1 MFTTIQCMYYTF
13 TGMYMYMHVCYVCTT
28 LHEAIHKAA
37 QVEYLLTYLLHVNST
52 GAPHALPSTDLRVRK
67 DLLYKPIVGVLHKA
81 GMSLCTMNWVGSRY
95 HSCKILLV
103 PI

>member
-1 MFTTIQCMYYTF
+1 MYSTF

-37 QVEYLLTYLLHVNST
+37 QVEYLLAYLLHVNST
-52 GAPHALPSTDLRVRK
+52 GALHALPSTDLRVRK

-81 GMSLCTMNWVGSRY
+81 YESMYHELGGVTLPLLQDFASPDLMAEFLC
-95 HSCKILLV
+95 
-103 PI
+103 